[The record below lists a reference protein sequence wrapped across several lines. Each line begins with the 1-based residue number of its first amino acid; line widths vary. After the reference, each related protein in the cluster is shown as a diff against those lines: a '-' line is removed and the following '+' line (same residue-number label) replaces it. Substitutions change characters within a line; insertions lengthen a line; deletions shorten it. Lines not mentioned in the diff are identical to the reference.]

1 RCGDMDGFAV
11 TRLVIGAGFL
21 PAAAVADVR
30 TRRVPDSLWI
40 GLGSIGLVVLA
51 VEFIQDQIE
60 ADAWALLGSAGLL
73 FFAIFYGN
81 PLFEQDGFH
90 ARPFRLFLFLVAAVL
105 FLAVPLGLLLL
116 NAARGN
122 LAFPQA
128 LLGYRA
134 RLDTFPPHVWLME
147 KISARG
153 DHVLVLFPKRGGSPT
168 DDLERLRAAGIDRA
182 WVTPQM
188 PFMVPLAGGFLLAF
202 FVGNVLLGLLRLV
215 G

>member
-1 RCGDMDGFAV
+1 MAPFPLMTLDPRVETFWRV
-11 TRLVIGAGFL
+11 TF
-21 PAAAVADVR
+21 PF
-30 TRRVPDSLWI
+30 S
-40 GLGSIGLVVLA
+40 LVVW
-51 VEFIQDQIE
+51 VD
-60 ADAWALLGSAGLL
+60 
-73 FFAIFYGN
+73 
-81 PLFEQDGFH
+81 
-90 ARPFRLFLFLVAAVL
+90 AAVL

-153 DHVLVLFPKRGGSPT
+153 DHVLVLFPKRGGNPT

-182 WVTPQM
+182 WVTPEI
-188 PFMVPLAGGFLLAF
+188 PCSVPLGSGLRIASA
-202 FVGNVLLGLLRLV
+202 VGYVPP
-215 G
+215 